1 MQMKTIK
8 SQYFWLKTWN
18 YIKIMCINNMHIEI
32 SPSDIDIG
40 YNVQ

>member
-1 MQMKTIK
+1 
-8 SQYFWLKTWN
+8 
-18 YIKIMCINNMHIEI
+18 MCINNMHIEI

>member
-1 MQMKTIK
+1 MKTIK
-8 SQYFWLKTWN
+8 SQYFRLKRCN

-32 SPSDIDIG
+32 RPSDIDIG

>member
-1 MQMKTIK
+1 
-8 SQYFWLKTWN
+8 
-18 YIKIMCINNMHIEI
+18 MHIEI